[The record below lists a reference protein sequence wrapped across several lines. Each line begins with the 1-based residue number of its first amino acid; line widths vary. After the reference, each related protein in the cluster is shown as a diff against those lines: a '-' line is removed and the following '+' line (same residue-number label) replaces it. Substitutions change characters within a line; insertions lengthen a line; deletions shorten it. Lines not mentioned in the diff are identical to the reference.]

1 MYAEKKKKKK
11 SSLRKPVIAFL
22 CVCFTLSGCKWTSA
36 AFSINLHFSAQVQG
50 ASYLPMNNLFENKE
64 L

>member
-1 MYAEKKKKKK
+1 MYAEKKKK
-11 SSLRKPVIAFL
+11 SAHSGSQLLLFL

-50 ASYLPMNNLFENKE
+50 ASYLPTTNLFENKE